1 MSKLDEEGLKS
12 LLDPKKLLEQLRAC
26 ETKQFTNAI
35 DLLEQCEER
44 HRRNE
49 KKLSRLTIAAS
60 AGGALVGQEAV
71 KEVGEIT
78 GIIEQVVSGDVSA
91 IGDAAEGLGFDPSQ
105 LGLQVGPNGEIVLPG
120 GMMGAFGG
128 VGGGGS
134 GTGMG
139 VNAEKAVNS
148 NNDESDTEEEEKG
161 EKEESEEEEEAEEEE
176 EESEEDEEEESEE
189 EDEEEDEE
197 DEEEEEDKEEE
208 EEEEQEEEEEEEE
221 QEEEEQEEQQEQ
233 EQEQEQQQEQPEP
246 DPPSSD
252 QSASIPSLP
261 DNTEETKLIDYFEEA
276 LALTEMEA
284 FDNIIQDTPNL
295 LEELPAILR
304 SRTPDTSEVIV
315 GDYETNDPTPPVVI
329 DEIAEIVDEAGESV
343 EVPDSP
349 LPPLAGIGIPEPGV
363 FGLFLVA
370 AWFCTGWSF
379 RRRRDQTLSLGYA
392 PTTNLPN
399 YKLIWLNLL
408 LYKKFCIC
416 DIRGT
421 MNRFTRFTV
430 INISRQS
437 SFIKFH

>member
-1 MSKLDEEGLKS
+1 MSKLDDEGLKA
-12 LLDPKKLLEQLRAC
+12 LLDPKSLLEQLRAC

-128 VGGGGS
+128 LNGAGAGGQGVGA
-134 GTGMG
+134 
-139 VNAEKAVNS
+139 NNPEKATPTTED
-148 NNDESDTEEEEKG
+148 DEDASDEDEEKG
-161 EKEESEEEEEAEEEE
+161 EKEEESEEESEEEEE
-176 EESEEDEEEESEE
+176 EESEEEEEESEE
-189 EDEEEDEE
+189 E
-197 DEEEEEDKEEE
+197 EEEESED
-208 EEEEQEEEEEEEE
+208 EEEEEEE
-221 QEEEEQEEQQEQ
+221 QEEEEQEEQQE
-233 EQEQEQQQEQPEP
+233 EQEQEQEQPEP
-246 DPPSSD
+246 DPPSQD

-261 DNTEETKLIDYFEEA
+261 DNTQETNLLDYFEDA

-284 FDNIIQDTPNL
+284 FDNIILDTPNL

-329 DEIAEIVDEAGESV
+329 DEIAEIVEEAGESV

-363 FGLFLVA
+363 FGLFIVA

-379 RRRRDQTLSLGYA
+379 RRRRD
-392 PTTNLPN
+392 
-399 YKLIWLNLL
+399 K
-408 LYKKFCIC
+408 
-416 DIRGT
+416 R
-421 MNRFTRFTV
+421 
-430 INISRQS
+430 
-437 SFIKFH
+437 

>member
-12 LLDPKKLLEQLRAC
+12 LLDPKSLLEQLRAC
-26 ETKQFTNAI
+26 ETKQFTSAI
-35 DLLEQCEER
+35 DMLEQCEER

-120 GMMGAFGG
+120 GMMGSFGG
-128 VGGGGS
+128 VGAGGS

-176 EESEEDEEEESEE
+176 EEEEESEE
-189 EDEEEDEE
+189 EDEDEDEE
-197 DEEEEEDKEEE
+197 EDEEEEDKEEE

-221 QEEEEQEEQQEQ
+221 QEEEQEEQQEQ
-233 EQEQEQQQEQPEP
+233 EQEQEQQQDTPEP

-261 DNTEETKLIDYFEEA
+261 DNTEETNLLDYFEEA
-276 LALTEMEA
+276 MALTEMEA
-284 FDNIIQDTPNL
+284 IDNIIQDTPNL

-304 SRTPDTSEVIV
+304 SRTPDSGEVIV

-329 DEIAEIVDEAGESV
+329 DEIAEIIEDVGESV

-363 FGLFLVA
+363 FGLFIVA

-379 RRRRDQTLSLGYA
+379 RRRRD
-392 PTTNLPN
+392 
-399 YKLIWLNLL
+399 
-408 LYKKFCIC
+408 
-416 DIRGT
+416 
-421 MNRFTRFTV
+421 
-430 INISRQS
+430 
-437 SFIKFH
+437 

>member
-1 MSKLDEEGLKS
+1 MSKLDDEGLKA
-12 LLDPKKLLEQLRAC
+12 LLDPKSLLEQLRAC

-91 IGDAAEGLGFDPSQ
+91 IGDAAEGLGFNPAQ

-128 VGGGGS
+128 AGGAGGA
-134 GTGMG
+134 GNGFG
-139 VNAEKAVNS
+139 VNPEKATPTTE
-148 NNDESDTEEEEKG
+148 DEEDATDEDEEKG
-161 EKEESEEEEEAEEEE
+161 KKEEEE
-176 EESEEDEEEESEE
+176 EESEEEEEEESEEE

-197 DEEEEEDKEEE
+197 ENEEEEEDKEEE
-208 EEEEQEEEEEEEE
+208 EEQEEEEEEE

-233 EQEQEQQQEQPEP
+233 EQEQEQQQDTPEP

-261 DNTEETKLIDYFEEA
+261 DNTQETNLLDYFEEA

-295 LEELPAILR
+295 LEDLPAILR

-315 GDYETNDPTPPVVI
+315 GDYETNDPTPPIVI
-329 DEIAEIVDEAGESV
+329 DEIDEIIEEAGESV

-349 LPPLAGIGIPEPGV
+349 LPPMAGIGIPEPGV

-379 RRRRDQTLSLGYA
+379 RRRR
-392 PTTNLPN
+392 N
-399 YKLIWLNLL
+399 
-408 LYKKFCIC
+408 
-416 DIRGT
+416 
-421 MNRFTRFTV
+421 
-430 INISRQS
+430 
-437 SFIKFH
+437 